1 MSRPP
6 IRGAVLAL
14 ALALPLSVAPTAAQ
28 ATAPAAAPSAA
39 QAPAERS
46 AARTSPTAF
55 ALTARGFGTRV
66 SGGEVPVESDTT
78 AFQRIGC
85 TNRAGLT
92 QQISEAAVEVPGL
105 GLAEGVVTTLRT
117 TNRKGTVA
125 STAVQ
130 RVAKVTLAD
139 NPLGTV
145 TLEGLRSKA
154 RAFHD
159 ADGYHATARTEVGR
173 IVLTPTGGEPEELA
187 LPSADQPLEIPG
199 VATIKVGPRH
209 TAEAAGRSAA
219 QATTLIVES
228 ELSGT
233 RALIGLA
240 RAKMNTGVQQLLFRG
255 SSAGIR
261 AQGVEGL
268 LTKKRT
274 PLTLMPCQ
282 GTRGELQTK
291 SIAAVDL
298 TDAIVLGALN
308 SAQRTT
314 QTPKRARAFE
324 RGSVGSFDLGGGAL
338 VVDGVVA
345 RANMI
350 KTTGRKV
357 RFNARG
363 TTVGTITA
371 DGVPQTFPDTGV
383 LEIDGVARLEA
394 KVTDRTKQTFSV
406 VGVRITLLDGSG
418 AVIDL
423 GTAKIGGKPSGL

>member
-1 MSRPP
+1 MSRSYV
-6 IRGAVLAL
+6 RGAILALVLAVPVS
-14 ALALPLSVAPTAAQ
+14 AL
-28 ATAPAAAPSAA
+28 PSAA
-39 QAPAERS
+39 AVPRS
-46 AARTSPTAF
+46 AAPAPTERAAAATTSPTAY

-85 TNRAGLT
+85 TNRAGVT

-105 GLAEGVVTTLRT
+105 GLVEGVVTTLRT
-117 TNRKGTVA
+117 TKRNGTVA

-130 RVAKVTLAD
+130 RVAKVTLAET
-139 NPLGTV
+139 PLGTL
-145 TLEGLRSKA
+145 TLEGLRAKA

-159 ADGYHATARTEVGR
+159 GSGFHATAQTEVGR
-173 IVLTPTGGEPEELA
+173 IVLTPAVGDPQVLP
-187 LPSADQPLEIPG
+187 LPSADQPLEVPG
-199 VATIKVGPRH
+199 VATIKVGPRN

-261 AQGVEGL
+261 AQAVEGL

-298 TDAIVLGALN
+298 TDAIALGALN
-308 SAQRTT
+308 SAQKTR

-345 RANMI
+345 QANMI
-350 KTTGRKV
+350 KPTGQKV

-363 TTVGTITA
+363 TTIGTITA
-371 DGVPQTFPDTGV
+371 DGVPQTIPDTGV

-394 KVTDRTKQTFSV
+394 KVTERTKQTFSV

-418 AVIDL
+418 GVIDL